1 MIIIANYSIAELRC
15 MHDIFLWMFEQ
26 NKQYENKL
34 EAIQVITGIYGTQLR
49 IQNDG
54 QIKVVS
60 AGGKLRDNRKN
71 VEEEKGNMRRRS
83 KYRIINLSFK

>member
-1 MIIIANYSIAELRC
+1 
-15 MHDIFLWMFEQ
+15 MFEQ